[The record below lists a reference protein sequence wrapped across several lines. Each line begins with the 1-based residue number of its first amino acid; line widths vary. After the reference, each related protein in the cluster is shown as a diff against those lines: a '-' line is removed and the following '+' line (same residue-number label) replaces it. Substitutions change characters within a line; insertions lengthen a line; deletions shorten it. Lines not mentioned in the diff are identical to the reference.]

1 MRGAFLIVTLIA
13 LLIVG
18 LLVVKNMTTDVD
30 EGVQKM
36 DTVQKTKRT
45 VKEVDDQTKDLQ
57 DRLKQATRGLEDTR

>member
-36 DTVQKTKRT
+36 DTVQKAKET
-45 VKEVDDQTKDLQ
+45 VREIDDQTRGLQ
-57 DRLKQATRGLEDTR
+57 DRLKEATR

>member
-30 EGVQKM
+30 EGAQKM
-36 DTVQKTKRT
+36 DTVQKAKKT
-45 VKEVDDQTKDLQ
+45 VREVDDQTRDLQ
-57 DRLKQATRGLEDTR
+57 DRLKQATRGLEETR

>member
-36 DTVQKTKRT
+36 ETIQKTKDT
-45 VKEVDDQTKDLQ
+45 VREVDGQTEELKN
-57 DRLKQATRGLEDTR
+57 RLKQATEGL

>member
-36 DTVQKTKRT
+36 DTVQKAKET
-45 VKEVDDQTKDLQ
+45 VREVDDQTRGLQ
-57 DRLKQATRGLEDTR
+57 DRLKEATR